1 MDKDLSQKRIRLP
14 AVASL
19 FYPGDF
25 EELRSDVRSY
35 LNEGMYKK
43 NICVQKFIDFTH
55 VKALIVPHAGYIYS
69 GQIAACAYRLLLQ
82 NRKKF
87 KRIIILG
94 PAHRV
99 WINGA
104 ALPCSEIFETPLGE
118 IKLDKKLMKKIVKKF
133 PWISENEEAHS
144 QEHCIEVQLPFL
156 QETLDDFLLI
166 PLVVGETKTEQIAE
180 LIYQF
185 TKDEESLIVISTD
198 LSHFHDYDTAK
209 RNDLRTANAIENL
222 ELDKIYSEDACGAYT
237 LRGFLSVAKKKDWEV
252 MRLGMCNSGDTS
264 GDRNRVVGYG
274 AWAFK

>member
-1 MDKDLSQKRIRLP
+1 
-14 AVASL
+14 L

-35 LNEGMYKK
+35 LYEGMYKK
-43 NICVQKFIDFTH
+43 NIFVQKYIDFSH

-87 KRIIILG
+87 KRILILG

-104 ALPCSEIFETPLGE
+104 ALPSSEIFETPLGK
-118 IKLDKKLMKKIVKKF
+118 IKLDQKLMKKIVRNF
-133 PWISENEEAHS
+133 PWISVNEEAHS
-144 QEHCIEVQLPFL
+144 EEHCIEVQLPFL
-156 QETLDDFLLI
+156 QETLDDFVLI

-185 TKDEESLIVISTD
+185 TEDEETLIVISTD
-198 LSHFHDYDTAK
+198 LSHFYDYDTAK
-209 RNDLRTANAIENL
+209 RNDLCTANAIESL
-222 ELDKIYSEDACGAYT
+222 ELDKIYSENACGAQS

-252 MRLGMCNSGDTS
+252 LRLGMCNSGDTS
-264 GDRNRVVGYG
+264 GDRDRVVGYG

>member
-133 PWISENEEAHS
+133 PWISENE
-144 QEHCIEVQLPFL
+144 
-156 QETLDDFLLI
+156 
-166 PLVVGETKTEQIAE
+166 
-180 LIYQF
+180 
-185 TKDEESLIVISTD
+185 
-198 LSHFHDYDTAK
+198 
-209 RNDLRTANAIENL
+209 
-222 ELDKIYSEDACGAYT
+222 
-237 LRGFLSVAKKKDWEV
+237 
-252 MRLGMCNSGDTS
+252 
-264 GDRNRVVGYG
+264 
-274 AWAFK
+274 